1 MIDELVLFPF
11 NSKSPISCISRK
23 LDSHPGK
30 SGIGTTWLLLTRLEH
45 KAEPLIP
52 AEQEPVLPEVLI
64 SEGVGFPL
72 CLQQKEF
79 LNWTHR
85 LSHGHSGVL
94 ASKSVGKGHLL
105 S

>member
-72 CLQQKEF
+72 CLQQNEF